1 MTTSMNQDG
10 FFLVTVVIPPA
21 FWTGSGSTCLFD
33 IYNND
38 WSLAG
43 EFEYWFRKPQI
54 EAKSYATPFV
64 DGIRPEPSVFLPLLI
79 QPGNYSISCFQ
90 GGKTYGKASIG
101 FGEII
106 LENRVPAGGT
116 VGPLDYILNYA
127 FDGREAV
134 LRRSQD
140 ITAPY
145 PSAWRTVWTGT
156 LDQPLPKIDGYNTG
170 DITIPWR
177 DRMVELQVPLPLAIY
192 KGDNELPNGTEGTAD
207 DLKNKQKALVLGQVL
222 EVAGVCV
229 NTAKQ
234 IWAFSPPTG
243 GMLDLV
249 EDFDALP
256 DVDAVTDF
264 FGVIMAGSA
273 GEDLIEDFDALP
285 DVDAVNE
292 FFGVRRSGIAN
303 ATIRIAGAVIPQEA
317 EYADVDDM
325 MANAPTPGYCRIL
338 RTHGY
343 ARFDETPNGP
353 VTASCTD
360 ASGARHTIGS
370 LVRSSLRD
378 YMRWPITRLN
388 SQDLL
393 TLETDCS
400 LPMGV
405 WIKDSSW
412 AVDKLLDYFCQSCG
426 CCYYFDE
433 NGIFRIFQVTDPAL
447 QPADFTLTALQMKS
461 ITRVNNDGI
470 PAKAIRLRQQR
481 NWTVQISGLAGS
493 VSAADRAFLATEW
506 RENLSNNIVTA
517 GKHLLAPTLEF
528 DTAFAVDAQ
537 VEADRKRDL
546 YSVRRDFYEIDLAPL
561 EIDFTT
567 LRMGMVGNI
576 EFAGRLECGLWK
588 KMLLTGL
595 SADLKNNK
603 ITPIVWG

>member
-1 MTTSMNQDG
+1 MSCEYAYALEINAHTGFELTTLYISTSPA
-10 FFLVTVVIPPA
+10 LVTGPADTPP
-21 FWTGSGSTCLFD
+21 ST
-33 IYNND
+33 
-38 WSLAG
+38 A
-43 EFEYWFRKPQI
+43 
-54 EAKSYATPFV
+54 
-64 DGIRPEPSVFLPLLI
+64 FLPLLI

-90 GGKTYGKASIG
+90 GGKTYGKASMG

-106 LENRVPAGGT
+106 LENRVPEGET
-116 VGPLDYILNYA
+116 VGVLDYILNWA

-134 LRRSQD
+134 LRRSKD

-145 PSAWRTVWTGT
+145 PSGWRTVWTGT
-156 LDQPLPKIDGYNTG
+156 LDQPLPKIDGYNSGTM
-170 DITIPWR
+170 TIPWR
-177 DRMVELQVPLPLAIY
+177 DRMVELQVPLPLAVF
-192 KGDNELPNGTEGTAD
+192 KGDNDLPNGTEGTAD
-207 DLKNKQKALVLGQVL
+207 DLKNKLKPLILGQVL
-222 EVAGVCV
+222 EAGMVCV

-234 IWAFSPPTG
+234 IWAAAPPIG

-303 ATIRIAGAVIPQEA
+303 ATVRIAGGVIPQEA

-325 MANAPTPGYCRIL
+325 IANAPTPGYCRIL

-343 ARFDETPNGP
+343 ARFDDLPVGP
-353 VTASCTD
+353 VTVSCTD

-388 SQDLL
+388 SADLL
-393 TLETDCS
+393 TLETNCT

-412 AVDKLLDYFCQSCG
+412 NVDQLLDYFCQSYG
-426 CCYYFDE
+426 VCYFFDE
-433 NGIFRIFQVTDPAL
+433 LGIFRIFQVTDPAL
-447 QPADFTLTALQMKS
+447 QPVDFTLTQLQIKS
-461 ITRVNNDGI
+461 ITRVSNEGV
-470 PAKAIRLRQQR
+470 PAKAVRLRQQR
-481 NWTVQISGLAGS
+481 NWTVQTSGLVGG
-493 VSAADRAFLATEW
+493 VSAVDRAFLATEW
-506 RENLSNNIVTA
+506 REALSNNSVTA
-517 GKHLLAPTLEF
+517 GKHLLAQTLQF

-537 VEADRKRDL
+537 VEADRKKDL
-546 YSVRRDFYEIDLAPL
+546 YSVRRDFYEIDLDHN

-567 LRMGMVGNI
+567 LRMGMAGNI

-588 KMLLTGL
+588 KMLMTGL
-595 SADLKNNK
+595 SADIRNKK